1 MEEMVFTQISLSE
14 EHELF
19 PNAPKLADLVL
30 KKLGFLTS
38 SEQSSLKTSA
48 MYSAFKYIEES
59 FESLSLTDKK
69 QAEFYSLLYSKYKN
83 IDTQRDLSLLQK
95 EGVNIHTAL
104 KEVKQSYNQLVSV
117 CITKSPRFMD
127 LVWQVY
133 RQTHWMYPPSCDL
146 ERIINPPEADLKVRK
161 YCIPSPRTDEE
172 RVKQYE
178 TEMRSLSTDGRW
190 QEEPRRRLVESDP
203 HYFYGTGRFA
213 FAFPNGDI
221 FQTIWDERKKEFPLF
236 DVDSL
241 PFKVNL

>member
-1 MEEMVFTQISLSE
+1 MFKMTSTPFSLPE

-48 MYSAFKYIEES
+48 MYSAFHHIESS
-59 FESLSLTDKK
+59 FESQDLVDKK
-69 QAEFYSLLYSKYKN
+69 QAEFYSLLYSQYKDIN
-83 IDTQRDLSLLQK
+83 TSRDLSLLQK
-95 EGVNIHTAL
+95 EGVKIHVTL
-104 KEVKQSYNQLVSV
+104 KEVKQSYNHLVSD
-117 CITKSPRFMD
+117 CINKSPRFMD

-133 RQTHWMYPPSCDL
+133 RRTHWIYPASCDL
-146 ERIINPPEADLKVRK
+146 EKIINPPRADVKIYK
-161 YCIPSPRTDEE
+161 YSIPSPRTDEE

-178 TEMRSLSTDGRW
+178 SEMHSSSTDDRW
-190 QEEPRRRLVESDP
+190 QEEPYRRLVESDP

-236 DVDSL
+236 DVD
-241 PFKVNL
+241 